1 MQKSRI
7 ARRYVFAATALA
19 AGLLSQAASAQ
30 VYITEWMYNGNG
42 KTGEY
47 IEFTNMGA
55 SAVDFTGW
63 SFDDDSNSP
72 GSVSLSLFGVVNP
85 GQSVILTEASATDF
99 RSVWGLS
106 SSVKVI
112 GGNSNNLGRADQIN
126 LYNGS
131 TLVDRLS
138 YGDETFPGTLRA
150 QNVSGNP
157 TSLSLLGSP
166 YDPSGWVAAT
176 VGDAYGS
183 HMEVANPVGNVDIG
197 NPGYFALAAAPVPL
211 PAAAWLLISGVAGLF
226 GFGRRKRAA

>member
-1 MQKSRI
+1 
-7 ARRYVFAATALA
+7 V
-19 AGLLSQAASAQ
+19 
-30 VYITEWMYNGNG
+30 N
-42 KTGEY
+42 
-47 IEFTNMGA
+47 
-55 SAVDFTGW
+55 FTGW
-63 SFDDDSNSP
+63 SFDDASSSP

-85 GQSVILTEASATDF
+85 GESVILTEASANDF

-112 GGNSNNLGRADQIN
+112 GGNTNNLGRDDVIN

-131 TLVDRLS
+131 TLVDRLT
-138 YGDETFPGTLRA
+138 YNDEAVSGTLRA

-166 YDPSGWVAAT
+166 YDASGWVAAV
-176 VGDAYGS
+176 VGDTYGS
-183 HMEVANPVGNVDIG
+183 HMEVANTNGNVDIG